1 MWSAFSGSLRLSRM
15 PRPTRPAPV
24 SVGSES
30 VAVVA
35 VVFRGHAMNA
45 RWLLC
50 PLLVAVAAVLHAS
63 PARAGTIVRFD
74 TNLAD
79 FDVELF
85 DDAMPITV
93 ANFLSYVN
101 AGTYT
106 STLIHRSTTYNPA
119 DIQIIQGGGYLLS
132 GNQILSVPT
141 NAPIVLES
149 GTATN
154 VRGTIAM
161 ARGAATDSATT
172 QFFFNVQSNPA
183 LNGNYAVFG
192 RVVGAEGLAALDTIG
207 LVPVYDLSQQFGSA
221 FGEVPLTVA
230 TLEPSSLVLVNSVT
244 AVPEP
249 STLLLAAVGVGAA
262 GRRGRLTA
270 AGRRTA

>member
-1 MWSAFSGSLRLSRM
+1 
-15 PRPTRPAPV
+15 
-24 SVGSES
+24 
-30 VAVVA
+30 
-35 VVFRGHAMNA
+35 MNA
-45 RWLLC
+45 RRLLC
-50 PLLVAVAAVLHAS
+50 PLLVAVAAVLHPAS
-63 PARAGTIVRFD
+63 ARAGTIVRFD
-74 TNLAD
+74 TTVAD

-192 RVVGAEGLAALDTIG
+192 RVVGAEGLAALDTLG

-249 STLLLAAVGVGAA
+249 STLLLAIVGLAA
-262 GRRGRLTA
+262 ALRRGPS
-270 AGRRTA
+270 RRSGSPLA

>member
-1 MWSAFSGSLRLSRM
+1 
-15 PRPTRPAPV
+15 
-24 SVGSES
+24 
-30 VAVVA
+30 
-35 VVFRGHAMNA
+35 MNA
-45 RWLLC
+45 RRLLC
-50 PLLVAVAAVLHAS
+50 PLLVAIAAVLQ
-63 PARAGTIVRFD
+63 PAPAHAGTIVRFD

-101 AGTYT
+101 AGTYS

-132 GNQILSVPT
+132 GNQIFSVPT

-183 LNGNYAVFG
+183 LDGNYAVFG
-192 RVVGAEGLAALDTIG
+192 RVVGAEGLAALDTLG
-207 LVPVYDLSQQFGSA
+207 LVPVYNLSQQFGSA

-230 TLEPSSLVLVNSVT
+230 TLEPSSLVLVNSVA

-249 STLLLAAVGVGAA
+249 STLLLAAVGLAAVTARRRHRSTPA
-262 GRRGRLTA
+262 GRPNA
-270 AGRRTA
+270 